1 MQPFGCPLR
10 ACGGPKDMS
19 AILIYN
25 SSMDETFNKAQWQK
39 QYRETSRMLETIRD
53 QELRALTDAEVWRR
67 IQTLKVPGKPWRERP
82 DWSGLVEQQA
92 LFHRR
97 RKQP

>member
-1 MQPFGCPLR
+1 MPSSS
-10 ACGGPKDMS
+10 KDMP
-19 AILIYN
+19 AILSYN
-25 SSMDETFNKAQWQK
+25 SGMYGNIDKVQWQK
-39 QYRETSRMLETIRD
+39 KYRETSRMLEIIRD
-53 QELRALTDAEVWRR
+53 RELRALTDADVWRR

>member
-1 MQPFGCPLR
+1 MPV
-10 ACGGPKDMS
+10 
-19 AILIYN
+19 ILSYN
-25 SSMDETFNKAQWQK
+25 SGMYENIDKVQWQK
-39 QYRETSRMLETIRD
+39 KYRETSRMLEIIRD
-53 QELRALTDAEVWRR
+53 QELRALTDADVWRR